1 MLDYITDLIFN
12 LTATLQQLLKKE
24 KEKKEAFVSYK
35 KITKN
40 NYVVIQLY
48 FVNVLKNS
56 KKYNNNNTSLS
67 VM

>member
-1 MLDYITDLIFN
+1 MLDYITDLIFT
-12 LTATLQQLLKKE
+12 LTATLQQLLKKTP
-24 KEKKEAFVSYK
+24 KKHLSFTK

-48 FVNVLKNS
+48 FVNVLKNC

>member
-12 LTATLQQLLKKE
+12 LTATLQQLFKK
-24 KEKKEAFVSYK
+24 KKKKEAFVSYK
-35 KITKN
+35 KITKD